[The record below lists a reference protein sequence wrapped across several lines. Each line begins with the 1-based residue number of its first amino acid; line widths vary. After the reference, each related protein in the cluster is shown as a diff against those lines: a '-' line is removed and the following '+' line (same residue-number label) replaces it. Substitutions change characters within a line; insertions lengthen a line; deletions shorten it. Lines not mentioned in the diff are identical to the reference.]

1 MTIIRATSTAA
12 ASQYGNHNGSENQT
26 SKDNAS
32 NGCPS
37 EARIRTNALTGRI
50 RVTALSRITLR
61 IVRAR
66 VTVFS
71 TTTVKAFLF
80 AVATVTAFSGITLR
94 IVRAR
99 VTVFSTTT
107 VEAFL
112 FAVATVTAFSGIT
125 L

>member
-26 SKDNAS
+26 AKDNAS

-37 EARIRTNALTGRI
+37 EAMGTNALTGII
-50 RVTALSRITLR
+50 RVTALSKIT
-61 IVRAR
+61 V
-66 VTVFS
+66 
-71 TTTVKAFLF
+71 
-80 AVATVTAFSGITLR
+80 R

-112 FAVATVTAFSGIT
+112 LAPGTLAAFSRAALVIVGTEGAFLSTDVI
-125 L
+125 

>member
-26 SKDNAS
+26 AKDNAS

-37 EARIRTNALTGRI
+37 EAMGTNALTGII
-50 RVTALSRITLR
+50 RVTALSRITVR

-66 VTVFS
+66 Q
-71 TTTVKAFLF
+71 
-80 AVATVTAFSGITLR
+80 
-94 IVRAR
+94 
-99 VTVFSTTT
+99 TVFSTTT

-112 FAVATVTAFSGIT
+112 LAVAIVTAFSGIT
-125 L
+125 LCTVRAEGTVFSAAAV